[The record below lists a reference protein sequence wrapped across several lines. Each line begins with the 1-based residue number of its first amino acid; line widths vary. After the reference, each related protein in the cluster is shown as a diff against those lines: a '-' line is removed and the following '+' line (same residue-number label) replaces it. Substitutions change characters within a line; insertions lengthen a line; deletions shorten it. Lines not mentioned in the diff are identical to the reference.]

1 MSLGVNLTMSVVG
14 AFHTAAC
21 ILAMGLG
28 AYLIVARK
36 GTPRHRRWGDWYTAA
51 ILFASFSSL
60 TIYTRH
66 AFTAAHWFAVMAIVT
81 AGGGFALGRWHGK
94 GQAWKYGHIA
104 CMILSYYVLIGGGV
118 NEVFLR
124 VSTLRPIF
132 FHKPQVVGQ
141 TQGVVMLVFLLM
153 ILGFMLATAV
163 TQVRMGLRTRRKR
176 AEAGRLESRA
186 A

>member
-1 MSLGVNLTMSVVG
+1 MNLSMSVVG
-14 AFHTAAC
+14 VFHTLAC
-21 ILAMGLG
+21 VIALALG
-28 AYLIVARK
+28 AYMIVARK

-132 FHKPQVVGQ
+132 FHRPQVVGE
-141 TQGVVMLVFLLM
+141 THGLVMLIFLVM
-153 ILGFMLATAV
+153 IAGFMLATAISGWRLRRR
-163 TQVRMGLRTRRKR
+163 QRTRLQ
-176 AEAGRLESRA
+176 AAGSA